1 MATSYGAPS
10 GATGFSDLAIKA
22 MSDYAVFA
30 AHKNLAKLQLFSHV
44 FTELNGRPGETIAV
58 PVYDL
63 SAGGEFNP
71 TTNNYAGGSNEI
83 GGLLVSLDKHYVK
96 SVAITDADLAF
107 TGINWARD
115 TAAALAER
123 VTRDIN
129 IEVFTNVLSGDS
141 STSATIAQNALSAAS
156 YLPAE
161 GGSFT
166 AYNFANLYAVAETF
180 SVEGNTGLPV
190 DKCILILNPA
200 HFAQILSL
208 VDYKMVGTGEYIEK
222 GVLPGMF
229 GFKGVISSNFLPSGW
244 EGAIVLDEAIGV
256 ASKYLA
262 PMTPD
267 AYPQAWAATTDEGF
281 TVGFRRFADLAS
293 GRNNFSV
300 EALWGAK
307 VLQPKKVIPFKT
319 TIG

>member
-1 MATSYGAPS
+1 MATTYAPQ
-10 GATGFSDLAIKA
+10 GATGFSDLAVKA

-30 AHKNLAKLQLFSHV
+30 AHKNLAKLQLFTHT

-63 SAGGEFNP
+63 SAGGDFDP
-71 TTNNYAGGSNEI
+71 TSNNYAANTNEI
-83 GGLLVSLDKHYVK
+83 GGLLVTLNKHYVK
-96 SVAITDADLAF
+96 SVGITDADLAF

-129 IEVFTNVLSGDS
+129 IEVFSNCLGGDS
-141 STSATIAQNALSAAS
+141 TTSAAIESMAVSAGL

-161 GGSFT
+161 GAEFS
-166 AYNFANLYAVAETF
+166 AYTFSKLYATAET
-180 SVEGNTGLPV
+180 NDIPV
-190 DKCILILNPA
+190 DKSILILSPA
-200 HFAQILSL
+200 HFSQILSL
-208 VDYKMVGTGEYIEK
+208 VDYKMVGTGTYIEN

-229 GFKGVISSNFLPSGW
+229 GFKGIIASNYLPTGW
-244 EGAIVLDEAIGV
+244 EGAIVLDEALGV

-262 PMTPD
+262 PMTPG
-267 AYPQAWAATTDEGF
+267 AYPQAWSATDDNGF
-281 TVGFRRFADLAS
+281 TIGFRRFMDLAS
-293 GRNNFSV
+293 GRNNFAV

-307 VLQPKKVIPFKT
+307 VLQPTKIVPFKT
-319 TIG
+319 TLG

>member
-1 MATSYGAPS
+1 MATSYAPS

-30 AHKNLAKLQLFSHV
+30 AHKNLAKLSLFTHT

-63 SAGGEFNP
+63 SAGGDFDPQN
-71 TTNNYAGGSNEI
+71 NNYAGGSNEI
-83 GGLLVSLDKHYVK
+83 GGLLVSLNKHYVK

-129 IEVFTNVLSGDS
+129 IEVFTNVLAGDS
-141 STSATIAQNALSAAS
+141 STSATIAGNALSAAS
-156 YLPAE
+156 YLPAD
-161 GGSFT
+161 GASFT
-166 AYNFANLYAVAETF
+166 AYNFSKLYAVAE
-180 SVEGNTGLPV
+180 GQDLPV
-190 DKCILILNPA
+190 DKSILILNPT
-200 HFAQILSL
+200 HFSQILSL

-229 GFKGVISSNFLPSGW
+229 GFKGVVASNYLPTGW
-244 EGAIVLDEAIGV
+244 EGAIVLDEAVGV

-307 VLQPKKVIPFKT
+307 VLQPSKLVPFLT
-319 TIG
+319 TIS